1 MRLPAQ
7 RPGARTALAALA
19 TLLLALP
26 GAACSSTPPETGS
39 PAPTAAPPPPPETP
53 GVCKPPAPL
62 PESGQFVDVTAE
74 VGLAGVNGGRVTT
87 ADLDGDGLP
96 DLVVHN
102 FGGKREGIVKVLM
115 NRGGKFVDETSKSG
129 LLDSR
134 EVSGAGRLGQL
145 TVFGDV
151 DNDGDL
157 DAFEGTYLDGNEE
170 AAARGDRSEIRI
182 NDGKGHFTFGPPGDM
197 QALRLPTSAAAFV
210 DADND
215 GNLDVFVGTFYGSGL
230 QGAGNYLYKGW
241 GDGGFTDV
249 GTESGVL
256 RERVTAAKEQEAFL
270 AGKARRAT
278 YGVTAC
284 DIDGDGD
291 TDLMVSAY
299 GRQWNELW
307 KNQGNGTF
315 TEVGQGTPFAS
326 DDELKFDDN
335 EFYRC
340 YCSTNAGKCP
350 ASVPAPRVGCANSAW
365 NPGFDDQPA
374 RNGGNTFSTA
384 CADLDGDGDLDV
396 FNAEIKHWH
405 IGASSDGSQMLRN
418 DGTGKFVRVPNEE
431 SGLGRKHTI
440 SDWNEGDIVAAIF
453 DYDGDG
459 RNDVF
464 VGSSDYPET
473 YGLLFHQEPDKKFRE
488 LARAVGIDH
497 YHAVGISA
505 ADIDGD
511 GDLDLIVATS
521 VARCSGDPKCASA
534 PAIKVYR
541 NEIGHKRNLL
551 RVKLVGGG
559 SGKSN
564 RAGIGARV
572 TVKTAAGAQ
581 VQEVSGGYGHFG
593 LQHDTVLTF
602 GLGDACAVSELTVR
616 WPNGQKSTQTFTK
629 GLKVNTL
636 LEITEGAEAVV
647 SRPFGATATK

>member
-1 MRLPAQ
+1 MLHAPRRAP
-7 RPGARTALAALA
+7 RTALVALLLPVALVALA
-19 TLLLALP
+19 AC
-26 GAACSSTPPETGS
+26 AASTTPDPPTPP
-39 PAPTAAPPPPPETP
+39 APIDEV
-53 GVCKPPAPL
+53 GVCKPPAAL
-62 PESGQFVDVTAE
+62 PETGHFVDATAE
-74 VGLAGVNGGRVTT
+74 LGLTGLTGGRVTT

-115 NRGGKFVDETSKSG
+115 NRGGKFVDETAKSG
-129 LLDSR
+129 FLDSR
-134 EVSGAGRLGQL
+134 EASGSGRLGHL

-157 DAFEGTYLDGNEE
+157 DAFEGVYLDGKED
-170 AAARGDRSEIRI
+170 AAAKGDRNEIRL
-182 NDGKGHFTFGPPGDM
+182 NDGSGHFTFADSGPM
-197 QALRLPTSAAAFV
+197 QGIRLPTTSAAFL
-210 DADND
+210 DADRD
-215 GNLDVFVGTFYGSGL
+215 GNLDVFLGTFYASGI
-230 QGAGNYLYKGW
+230 QGAGNFLYKGA
-241 GDGGFTDV
+241 GDGYFSDAA
-249 GTESGVL
+249 EASGVL
-256 RERVTAAKEQEAFL
+256 RPAPPRGGDQEAFL
-270 AGKARRAT
+270 TGKTRRAT

-307 KNQGNGTF
+307 KNDGNGNF
-315 TEVGQGTPFAS
+315 VEVGQGTPFAA
-326 DDELKFDDN
+326 DDDLKYSDN

-350 ASVPAPRVGCANSAW
+350 VDVPAPKVGCDNSSW
-365 NPGFDDQPA
+365 TPGFDDQPA
-374 RNGGNTFSTA
+374 RNGGNTFSTV
-384 CADLDGDGDLDV
+384 CADLDGDGALDA

-405 IGASSDGSQMLRN
+405 IGESSDPSQMLRN

-440 SDWNEGDIVAAIF
+440 SDWNEGDIVAAVF
-453 DYDGDG
+453 DYDADG

-464 VGSSDYPET
+464 VGSSDYPDT

-497 YHAVGISA
+497 YHAVGVSA

-521 VARCSGDPKCASA
+521 VARCGGDSKC
-534 PAIKVYR
+534 PATAAVKVYR
-541 NEIGHKRNLL
+541 NQIGHQRNLV

-559 SGKSN
+559 AGKSN
-564 RAGIGARV
+564 RTGIGARV

-602 GLGDACAVSELTVR
+602 GLGDACAITELSVR
-616 WPNGQKSTQTFTK
+616 WPNGERTTQTFTR

-636 LEITEGAEAVV
+636 LELTEGASAVV
-647 SRPFGATATK
+647 SKPLAPPK